1 MDVTV
6 VPFGMM
12 RYASSESMFWFPLL
26 VQRMDL
32 FFIKIKKKKKKKTE
46 NEVYGPDVEQLF
58 IKEENWPYV
67 FADLFKYWII
77 ERFGGIYFEPDGMTN
92 QVKHTFFPYD
102 CIALQKVI
110 LVKPIDLENMI
121 NTIGAKTGTISP
133 DTLAEQADF
142 EINGTLSVQFLFILS
157 KMCASRSRHDL

>member
-1 MDVTV
+1 
-6 VPFGMM
+6 
-12 RYASSESMFWFPLL
+12 
-26 VQRMDL
+26 
-32 FFIKIKKKKKKKTE
+32 
-46 NEVYGPDVEQLF
+46 
-58 IKEENWPYV
+58 
-67 FADLFKYWII
+67 
-77 ERFGGIYFEPDGMTN
+77 MTN